1 MLCPPGT
8 LLSWAW
14 CCPHH
19 CLQAGQVSLAPGV
32 DIGVVAPAL
41 PRAKAGAGGV
51 RAGGLAGL
59 APSPHMG
66 GHGAATGTA
75 PLTDAE
81 QLLLPR
87 AGRGLKTLQKPSGDM
102 EDVVG
107 VREESFQ
114 VKLGQLKGTKM
125 PQAKPNTSVMDH
137 VF

>member
-1 MLCPPGT
+1 
-8 LLSWAW
+8 
-14 CCPHH
+14 
-19 CLQAGQVSLAPGV
+19 
-32 DIGVVAPAL
+32 
-41 PRAKAGAGGV
+41 
-51 RAGGLAGL
+51 
-59 APSPHMG
+59 MG

-87 AGRGLKTLQKPSGDM
+87 AGHGLKTLQKPSGDM

-125 PQAKPNTSVMDH
+125 PQAKPNTSEMDH